1 MMTSRASTTTERTVS
16 LVVAVGLAVDA
27 FVHVHLAHDFS
38 HVRTSTLSQADL
50 FYVEAV
56 LAVVAAVAI
65 LVRRNKASVAF
76 ALLVA
81 AGGFV
86 AVVLYRYVDVGGFGP
101 IPDMYDPYWA
111 PAEKAISA
119 IAELVAAVLALML
132 FLRPDGHGSAVSNSV
147 EHNTSRV

>member
-1 MMTSRASTTTERTVS
+1 MTGRASTATERTLS

-38 HVRTSTLSQADL
+38 HVRTGTLSQADL

-56 LAVVAAVAI
+56 LAVLAAVAI
-65 LVRRNKASVAF
+65 LVRRSKASVAF

-111 PAEKAISA
+111 PAEKALSA
-119 IAELVAAVLALML
+119 IAELVAAVLALL
-132 FLRPDGHGSAVSNSV
+132 LYLRLNAHGSAVSSSV
-147 EHNTSRV
+147 DQDKTRI